1 MYSGVLREVT
11 GVGERFAALGTL
23 VGLGLPHM
31 DLGVQLKIG
40 LRTEN
45 LEKTE
50 KNSLVKKKP
59 VSSVSILCI
68 RKN

>member
-23 VGLGLPHM
+23 VGLGLPHV

-50 KNSLVKKKP
+50 KTVVFERN
-59 VSSVSILCI
+59 ID
-68 RKN
+68 